1 LLSDFSSFFE
11 LEYYLNEFEEA
22 GKELVEIKLFSTVT
36 LFRDSD
42 KFRYIIYDKT
52 FNIFI

>member
-22 GKELVEIKLFSTVT
+22 GKELVNFSSFFELEYYLNEFEEAGKELVEIKL
-36 LFRDSD
+36 
-42 KFRYIIYDKT
+42 
-52 FNIFI
+52 